1 MSQRYPCP
9 NPVCTHEFEPAQLV
23 GVAGV
28 ICPKCGM
35 AIQLQPNSA
44 PIAGQV
50 TANPPAGVPMARAV
64 ANVPVASPVTTQAP
78 MARPVQAN
86 AGPPRA
92 QPVNVSAGPPIAQA
106 PPAQPHQAAQPGAM
120 IVRARNLPKSNDWIT
135 YSLVIGG
142 FLLIVALGLVGIMVW
157 SNGISNGGLLG
168 GNAYKNSDFNFSLQ
182 KRPGW
187 EEDRA
192 LKEKFGVR
200 MLAQQRAN
208 PTAYMA
214 LDTLDPKD
222 RTPSVREM
230 DAQARKLLGNYFKK
244 TLEADPMKDGEVA
257 GEKAN
262 WFAFFGENDE
272 IAARGEVYF
281 FADQG
286 IGYWIYTWAAEGD
299 YKGLQSDFAELRN
312 GFAIL
317 GKRDKWEQV
326 QSRQIVLTGAK
337 VKNYQ
342 LVDTTGRWEKEA
354 DSELDAYDP
363 KADLALKADDPN
375 SKIKSLGANLV
386 VMVLDNAP
394 DAVAAAKA
402 HILAK
407 HKREGYPATRISDV
421 EGELPKDR
429 VGESKG
435 HLLKWRIS
443 NGDGRERY
451 ALVGIVPRAKDMLVI
466 YAEAP
471 WERRFTWEEA
481 FQRIVESVQMKE

>member
-1 MSQRYPCP
+1 
-9 NPVCTHEFEPAQLV
+9 
-23 GVAGV
+23 
-28 ICPKCGM
+28 
-35 AIQLQPNSA
+35 
-44 PIAGQV
+44 
-50 TANPPAGVPMARAV
+50 MARAV
-64 ANVPVASPVTTQAP
+64 ANVPTVSPVTAQVP
-78 MARPVQAN
+78 MARPVQPTA
-86 AGPPRA
+86 AVPHA
-92 QPVNVSAGPPIAQA
+92 QPMTISASPPMA
-106 PPAQPHQAAQPGAM
+106 PASAAQPRPTAAPGGV
-120 IVRARNLPKSNDWIT
+120 IVRPRNLPRSNDWIT

-157 SNGISNGGLLG
+157 SNGISSGSLLGG
-168 GNAYKNSDFNFSLQ
+168 GNAYTNSDFNFSLQ

-187 EEDRA
+187 EEDQA
-192 LKEKFGVR
+192 LKAKFGVR
-200 MLAQQRAN
+200 LLAQQRAN

-230 DAQARKLLGNYFKK
+230 DAQARKLLANYFKK
-244 TLEADPMKDGEVA
+244 TLEADPIKEGELA
-257 GEKAN
+257 GQKAN
-262 WFAFFGENDE
+262 WFAFFGQNDE

-299 YKGLQSDFAELRN
+299 YVGLKSDFAELRN

-317 GKRDKWEQV
+317 GKREKWEQV
-326 QSRQIVLTGAK
+326 QSRQIILTGAK

-342 LVDTTGRWEKEA
+342 LVDTTGRWEKEV

-363 KADLALKADDPN
+363 KADMALKANDPN
-375 SKIKSLGANLV
+375 IKIPSMGANLV
-386 VMVLDNAP
+386 VMVLDRAD

-402 HILAK
+402 HLLAK
-407 HKREGYPATRISDV
+407 QKRDGFPATRITDV

-429 VGESKG
+429 VGELKG
-435 HLLKWRIS
+435 HLLKWRIN
-443 NGDGRERY
+443 NGDNRERY
-451 ALVGIVPRAKDMLVI
+451 AVVGIVPREKDMLVI

-481 FQRIVESVQMKE
+481 FQRIVESVQVKE